1 MLKSMYVKLWGD
13 ISYAQTVC
21 SCLKTLLLQIMLRFF
36 FISMIKMNVS
46 LQIVNV
52 HVWVQVHMC
61 ECMCVHTHPLLFC
74 PTGYTIQ
81 LSDSTQISSIH
92 IDVEII
98 SLTHSQQFKLV
109 TLIQGYGQW
118 S

>member
-1 MLKSMYVKLWGD
+1 MH
-13 ISYAQTVC
+13 VC
-21 SCLKTLLLQIMLRFF
+21 A
-36 FISMIKMNVS
+36 
-46 LQIVNV
+46 
-52 HVWVQVHMC
+52 
-61 ECMCVHTHPLLFC
+61 HTSFAFC